1 MSRRS
6 TSGNLSCAEKVPAP
20 QAAAARGW
28 LEKSAAAVHYDGDR
42 LTPELLERQIRG
54 YYAMRDLIDER
65 SLGPHRDQGTAGTHR
80 ALRHDGH
87 HRGVSQ
93 RPVRRDGP
101 KKTQV
106 CATESD
112 MDGAL
117 TMQILKLLTGSP
129 ALFADVRHY
138 HADRDVWD
146 LCNSGQYATWF
157 AARSA
162 DPAGNLARV
171 HLYPR
176 GLLFPVG
183 GARASSGRPGADDAG
198 PAVPPRW
205 PLPAKAHVGR
215 PGNPMTTRPTS
226 R

>member
-6 TSGNLSCAEKVPAP
+6 TSGNSSCAEKVPAP

-28 LEKSAAAVHYDGDR
+28 LEKNAAAVHYDGDR

-65 SLGPHRDQGTAGTHR
+65 SLDFTGIKGQPELTEHFATMDIIEAF
-80 ALRHDGH
+80 LND
-87 HRGVSQ
+87 
-93 RPVRRDGP
+93 PYDWDGP

-146 LCNSGQYATWF
+146 LCNSGQHATWF

-183 GARASSGRPGADDAG
+183 GAPCIIW
-198 PAVPPRW
+198 PPR
-205 PLPAKAHVGR
+205 GR
-215 PGNPMTTRPTS
+215 
-226 R
+226 